1 MSQLNLAGLGLDLDV
16 AEDKVVKSDRAP
28 LPAGT
33 YGARLVGVV
42 ELGKHEGFDKTKVS
56 SKVMLVF
63 QMFGKLVPETKDK
76 DGNVIPTLDFL
87 RLNKSFHE
95 KGTYLPV
102 FNRLNYEGKAKN
114 MFQLLGTALRVKR
127 TEYDKTDGTKGI
139 KIKPEGLLS
148 PMVEVLDD
156 DGMPTGE
163 VKMARIPEATA
174 DIMVYQWA
182 HGTQQQF
189 DTLMPFM
196 QKEIAS
202 ALDFAG
208 SPADG
213 LTFKEGDTLDADA
226 EVAPKPSTKATK
238 ASAPADDSEEVDF

>member
-1 MSQLNLAGLGLDLDV
+1 MNELNLAGLGLHLDV
-16 AEDKVVKSDRAP
+16 EEDKVVKSDRPP

-42 ELGKHEGFDKTKVS
+42 ELGEHEGFDKTKTS
-56 SKVMLVF
+56 RKVILVF
-63 QMFGKLVPETKDK
+63 QMFGKLVPEVKDK
-76 DGNVIPTLDFL
+76 DGKVIPALDFL
-87 RLNKSFHE
+87 RVNKSFHE

-114 MFQLLGTALRVKR
+114 MFQLIGSALRVKR
-127 TEYDKTDGTKGI
+127 TEYDKADGSKGI

-174 DIMVYQWA
+174 DIMVYQWDF
-182 HGTQQQF
+182 GTQEQF

-196 QKEIAS
+196 QKEIAT
-202 ALDFAG
+202 ALNFKG
-208 SPADG
+208 SKAEN
-213 LTFKEGDTLDADA
+213 LKFKEVEGEESA
-226 EVAPKPSTKATK
+226 
-238 ASAPADDSEEVDF
+238 APAEKPKAPVKEDDTEEVDF